1 MWKRA
6 CMSLWLAV
14 FVWAGVGSL
23 AVADDFYV
31 NATTGDDSRSGTSPR
46 EAWRHVSYALAV
58 VPSGDHTVHLAPGV
72 YSTEGGEV
80 WPLPIRDGIAIL
92 GDGGSEQTELL
103 GGWFQHSGTSNYYHL
118 DARGLTLRGGQ
129 TGIDIFAWHYYAVR
143 LDLTDVR
150 ILQMSEYGIRA
161 DGYAGPFDGYQDFT
175 WCHAVLDRVLVADCG
190 AGGVALSLTGAYFG
204 AGDVDVVA
212 VDCEVRDC
220 GGIGFWTG
228 ADGAGTDR
236 GWASTYLSRCRILRN
251 AEEGVVAWILQVF
264 PGSGN
269 SLTMED
275 CLVAGNG
282 GDGVDSQ
289 GFSNSKRS
297 TLVDNG
303 GYGLRGHGELE
314 SCIVWG
320 NRAALSPWPRTVEY
334 SCVEGSSAPV
344 GQGNLNAFPQFVD
357 AAGGDYSLRFDS
369 PCVDA
374 GDPGDTGV
382 LDVAGLSRPIDGNL
396 DTIARVDMGAHE
408 HAPLHARGPARI
420 GQPLTLEL
428 WGPMGGSATLF
439 WCRGPLRQP
448 LSTPF
453 GDWELGRS
461 RLLFATSGTAPG
473 PPALFTLPVAQD
485 PLLIGT
491 TFSLQSLTTSVAP
504 GAPPWVLTNA
514 LELTVLE

>member
-1 MWKRA
+1 M
-6 CMSLWLAV
+6 
-14 FVWAGVGSL
+14 G
-23 AVADDFYV
+23 
-31 NATTGDDSRSGTSPR
+31 
-46 EAWRHVSYALAV
+46 
-58 VPSGDHTVHLAPGV
+58 
-72 YSTEGGEV
+72 
-80 WPLPIRDGIAIL
+80 
-92 GDGGSEQTELL
+92 
-103 GGWFQHSGTSNYYHL
+103 
-118 DARGLTLRGGQ
+118 
-129 TGIDIFAWHYYAVR
+129 
-143 LDLTDVR
+143 
-150 ILQMSEYGIRA
+150 
-161 DGYAGPFDGYQDFT
+161 GYQDHT
-175 WCHAVLDRVLVADCG
+175 WCNALLERVLVADCA
-190 AGGVALSLTGAYFG
+190 AGGVALSITGAYFG
-204 AGDVDVVA
+204 SSGVDVVA

-228 ADGAGTDR
+228 AWQDGTSSAEAD
-236 GWASTYLSRCRILRN
+236 TYLSRCRILGN
-251 AEEGVVAWILQVF
+251 GEAGVMARTWSEF
-264 PGSGN
+264 PGSTN
-269 SLTMED
+269 TLTMED

-289 GFSNSKRS
+289 GSSSSKRS

-303 GYGLRGHGELE
+303 AYGLRGHGELE

-320 NRAALSPWPRTVEY
+320 NRASLSPGPRTVEY

-382 LDVAGLSRPIDGNL
+382 LDAAGLSRPIDGNL
-396 DTIARVDMGAHE
+396 DTTARVDMGAHE
-408 HAPLHARGPARI
+408 HAPLRAQAPARI

-439 WCRGPLRQP
+439 WCRGPLGPP

-491 TFSLQSLTTSVAP
+491 TFGLQSLTTSAAP
-504 GAPPWVLTNA
+504 GVPPLVLTNA
-514 LELTVLE
+514 LELTVLD